1 MSLVRRGNEE
11 YEVALAAQDGYD
23 GSGALHVGRT
33 RRAHLSS
40 SLEPWAWGA
49 CGWWP
54 SRAAAVLLPA
64 GVVLA
69 SLAATPPLPSL
80 RFFHLAAY
88 RYRDVTVTDL
98 VIDAWTIIFSMIGL
112 RSCMRLQLYVTC

>member
-1 MSLVRRGNEE
+1 MDMMDPGRFTWAGPDAPTTSAAAWSWSLG
-11 YEVALAAQDGYD
+11 
-23 GSGALHVGRT
+23 
-33 RRAHLSS
+33 
-40 SLEPWAWGA
+40 GA

-54 SRAAAVLLPA
+54 SRAAAVLLPPA
-64 GVVLA
+64 GVVFA
-69 SLAATPPLPSL
+69 CFAATPPLPSL

-112 RSCMRLQLYVTC
+112 RSCMRLQLYVTF